1 MAVSL
6 SKDPKPEVKAE
17 VEEGIERA
25 KTEVPKPTVEVN
37 PTQIIIDA
45 LSTIKTKLEAQPHK
59 HKEKILAKIKG
70 AIELLAQN

>member
-6 SKDPKPEVKAE
+6 SKDLKPEVKAE
-17 VEEGIERA
+17 VKEDIDKS
-25 KTEVPKPTVEVN
+25 KTEVPKPTVEVS

-59 HKEKILAKIKG
+59 HKDKILGKLKG

>member
-1 MAVSL
+1 MAVTL
-6 SKDPKPEVKAE
+6 SKETKPEVKSEE
-17 VEEGIERA
+17 VKQEPVA
-25 KTEVPKPTVEVN
+25 KVEVPKAIDIS